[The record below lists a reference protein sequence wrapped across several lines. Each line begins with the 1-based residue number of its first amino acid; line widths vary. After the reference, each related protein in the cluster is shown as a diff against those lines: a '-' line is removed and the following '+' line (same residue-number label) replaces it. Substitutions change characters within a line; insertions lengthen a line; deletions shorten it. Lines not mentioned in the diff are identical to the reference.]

1 MVYVHPEAQAFVD
14 SQESGPPIETLAPEL
29 VRKAQHAGLS
39 KRGVPAEMASVQ
51 DIEIAGVLVR
61 VYEPF
66 NEETSASQAESATV
80 RPAFVYFHGGG
91 WVIGDLDS
99 VDSTVRAIAEVS
111 GIMCVSVDYR
121 RAPENP
127 FPAALDDCL
136 AVVDAM
142 LTGDSGL
149 SVHLGKVAIGGDSAG
164 GNLAA
169 VLAQQRREQIAHQVL
184 IYPLMDVSSFDTTS
198 HEKYAAGYGNTRGE
212 LSYFYDAYAAD
223 SDREDVWLSP
233 GLNTDLKGL
242 PPATVI
248 TAECDGLVD
257 EANDYAR
264 RMIEAGNQVS
274 VIEFKGQVHGFVHMG
289 AIIQDAN
296 VAHRLIGTELKAA
309 LASH

>member
-29 VRKAQHAGLS
+29 VREAQRAGLS

-66 NEETSASQAESATV
+66 NDETSASQAV
-80 RPAFVYFHGGG
+80 RAPAWPVFVYFHGGG

-99 VDSTVRAIAEVS
+99 VDSTVRAIAAAS

-184 IYPLMDVSSFDTTS
+184 IYPVMDVSSFDTTS

-223 SDREDVWLSP
+223 ADRRDVRLSP

-248 TAECDGLVD
+248 IAECDGLVD
-257 EANDYAR
+257 EATDYAQ
-264 RMIEAGNQVS
+264 RMIEASNQVS
-274 VIEFKGQVHGFVHMG
+274 IIELKGQVHGFVHMG

-296 VAHRLIGTELKAA
+296 VARRLIGTELKAA